1 MTGMRSLFVLAML
14 GAHAA
19 AAADNEAPQVTP
31 ELRQR
36 AEDLAGAASTRFTEF
51 LGGEK
56 RVAQNAP
63 PESTGNQAK
72 VDGAFS
78 RVWEWLARSSQTYE
92 DVVIAQLKNNDG
104 WTVIV
109 QRSGDAAPAQ
119 TPIPAAPQEEPR
131 PELRGW
137 SGLVEVV
144 RDWLARANRSYRNE
158 VVKPLLEPAEPG
170 APSELVE
177 QPPAATPAPLA
188 PPAAPSATTDA
199 DAAKKTAADE
209 EIKRERALT

>member
-14 GAHAA
+14 SAHAA
-19 AAADNEAPQVTP
+19 AAAENEAPQVTP

-36 AEDLAGAASTRFTEF
+36 AEDLAGAASSRFTEF

-56 RVAQNAP
+56 RMAQNAP
-63 PESTGNQAK
+63 PASTTGPVKDN
-72 VDGAFS
+72 GTFS
-78 RVWEWLARSSQTYE
+78 RVWEWLARSSQTYD
-92 DVVIAQLKNNDG
+92 DVVVAQLKNNDG

-109 QRSGDAAPAQ
+109 QRSGDAAPIQ
-119 TPIPAAPQEEPR
+119 TPMTAEPLEEPR
-131 PELRGW
+131 PQLRGW

-170 APSELVE
+170 AP
-177 QPPAATPAPLA
+177 
-188 PPAAPSATTDA
+188 
-199 DAAKKTAADE
+199 
-209 EIKRERALT
+209 ERARGTAGSNAIVTDPWSCAAAASCRGAAVCSAGRSGRE

>member
-14 GAHAA
+14 SAHAA
-19 AAADNEAPQVTP
+19 AAGENEAPQVTP

-56 RVAQNAP
+56 RMAQNAP
-63 PESTGNQAK
+63 PESTGEQAND
-72 VDGAFS
+72 DGAFS
-78 RVWEWLARSSQTYE
+78 RVWEWLARSSQTYD
-92 DVVIAQLKNNDG
+92 DVVIAQLKNKDG
-104 WTVIV
+104 WIVTV
-109 QRSGDAAPAQ
+109 QRSGDAAAVE
-119 TPIPAAPQEEPR
+119 APMTAEPLEEPR

-170 APSELVE
+170 AASELAE
-177 QPPAATPAPLA
+177 Q
-188 PPAAPSATTDA
+188 PAAPPSAPSSWGSV
-199 DAAKKTAADE
+199 AAAAA
-209 EIKRERALT
+209 RCRGAAVCSAGRT